1 MRFPIGFPLYVPK
14 NGVFGGF
21 DGEDVKIMCSN
32 PQKASVDVSHIKI
45 GSTAWA
51 LGRFKDFAY
60 QEIKKKWVVTLAI
73 WGEVTPAAILTKCRM
88 RWDMVDVIM
97 CATFRECW
105 LRGVFVS
112 VLSSRPH
119 CSAHCQ
125 PSLVLVSMTSP
136 NGWPQI
142 VWWLILMVRGVSLP
156 SPVELTRRPYN
167 TGHSTVWPCDTSSPF
182 VLLLQCQIAYFVK
195 MGHKLLCSYFP

>member
-1 MRFPIGFPLYVPK
+1 MGILGVLSVKVWKYCVLSPKRHYPAWVRVCWFIACQNRLNGLSSSSVERFCVHTNK
-14 NGVFGGF
+14 
-21 DGEDVKIMCSN
+21 E
-32 PQKASVDVSHIKI
+32 
-45 GSTAWA
+45 
-51 LGRFKDFAY
+51 
-60 QEIKKKWVVTLAI
+60 KKWVVTLAI

-156 SPVELTRRPYN
+156 SPIDLTRRPHN
-167 TGHSTVWPCDTSSPF
+167 TGHTTVWPCDKTSKVF
-182 VLLLQCQIAYFVK
+182 LY
-195 MGHKLLCSYFP
+195 